1 MWVVRLGTETYSSS
15 VHPRL
20 LSFTGPFSAWSRH
33 RSLTIELTR
42 RDILGR
48 YRGASFGLL
57 WSLISPFLMLGV
69 YTVAFGYILKARW
82 PGTTGNTADF
92 AMLLFL
98 GLLTHGF
105 FAECLTRA
113 PTLITSNANLV
124 KKIVFPLDVLPW
136 TVVLSA
142 LFHTFTNV
150 IVFVLIN
157 LFLRGEFHPEIVLL
171 PLVLVP
177 LLLLA
182 LGMVWLLASL
192 SVFLRDITQITGVVA
207 TAMLFLSSAIIPV
220 ETLPERYQL
229 IFALNPLTFII
240 DQVRE
245 VAFWGRLPDWSGLG
259 LYAMGGLSFAYAG
272 YAVFQKT
279 RRGFAD
285 VL

>member
-1 MWVVRLGTETYSSS
+1 MYSSAAL
-15 VHPRL
+15 PRAL
-20 LSFTGPFSAWSRH
+20 TLTGPFAAWLQY

-69 YTVAFGYILKARW
+69 YTMAFGYILKSRW

-98 GLLTHGF
+98 GLITHGL

-113 PTLITSNANLV
+113 PMLIAGNTNLV

-142 LFHTFTNV
+142 SFHAATNTV
-150 IVFVLIN
+150 VFVLLN
-157 LFLRGEFHPEIVLL
+157 LLLRGEFHATVLL
-171 PLVLVP
+171 VPLVLAP
-177 LLLLA
+177 LA
-182 LGMVWLLASL
+182 LMLIGVVLAVSAL
-192 SVFLRDITQITGVVA
+192 SVFLRDIGQVTGVAA

-220 ETLPERYQL
+220 QTLPERYQRM
-229 IFALNPLTFII
+229 FVLNPLTFII

-245 VAFWGRLPDWSGLG
+245 VAFWGRLPNWPGLL
-259 LYAMGGLSFAYAG
+259 LYMLIALLIAYLGFAI
-272 YAVFQKT
+272 FQKT